1 MKKLLTLL
9 TIAISS
15 VALITCSKDNN
26 EDNSDNNKNNITNT
40 TGKGK
45 NKGKNN
51 NSEQEWVCGEY
62 HGKTLY
68 TGPRGGCYYKQSD
81 GEKTYVDRKYCKCLK

>member
-15 VALITCSKDNN
+15 VALITCSKDDDKSNN
-26 EDNSDNNKNNITNT
+26 ANA
-40 TGKGK
+40 KGG
-45 NKGKNN
+45 GKNN

-68 TGPRGGCYYKQSD
+68 TGLRGGCYYKQSD

>member
-15 VALITCSKDNN
+15 VALITCSKDDDKSNN
-26 EDNSDNNKNNITNT
+26 D
-40 TGKGK
+40 KG
-45 NKGKNN
+45 GSKNN

>member
-1 MKKLLTLL
+1 MKKLLTILAFIIIAGTFL
-9 TIAISS
+9 TC
-15 VALITCSKDNN
+15 TKDDDSRNK
-26 EDNSDNNKNNITNT
+26 SNKNN
-40 TGKGK
+40 KGK
-45 NKGKNN
+45 N

-68 TGPRGGCYYKQSD
+68 TGPKGGCYYKQDD

>member
-15 VALITCSKDNN
+15 VALINCSKDNN

-45 NKGKNN
+45 SKNN

-62 HGKTLY
+62 RGKTLY

>member
-15 VALITCSKDNN
+15 VALITCSKDDDKSNN
-26 EDNSDNNKNNITNT
+26 D
-40 TGKGK
+40 KGG
-45 NKGKNN
+45 GKNN
-51 NSEQEWVCGEY
+51 NSEQEWICGEY

>member
-15 VALITCSKDNN
+15 VALITCSKDDKSNN
-26 EDNSDNNKNNITNT
+26 ANA
-40 TGKGK
+40 KGG
-45 NKGKNN
+45 GKNN

>member
-15 VALITCSKDNN
+15 VALITCSKDDDKSNN
-26 EDNSDNNKNNITNT
+26 D
-40 TGKGK
+40 KGG
-45 NKGKNN
+45 GKNN

>member
-15 VALITCSKDNN
+15 VALITCSKDDDKSN
-26 EDNSDNNKNNITNT
+26 NNK
-40 TGKGK
+40 GG
-45 NKGKNN
+45 GKNN

>member
-9 TIAISS
+9 TIAIVS
-15 VALITCSKDNN
+15 VSLITCSKDNN

-45 NKGKNN
+45 SKNN

>member
-9 TIAISS
+9 TIAIYS
-15 VALITCSKDNN
+15 VALITCSKDDDKSNN
-26 EDNSDNNKNNITNT
+26 ANA
-40 TGKGK
+40 KGG
-45 NKGKNN
+45 GKNN